1 MKRGLYIFICSISL
15 QFLFGQHPVKTF
27 RVEEF
32 KSERFEQYASNKKF
46 PREIEPQVL
55 TALSYYPEL
64 KDIKIEFRIKK
75 RNTPLTS
82 RPRIFSVF
90 RKKKNRKYI
99 ITISSESSDRLVPI
113 LFSNLPYNAQIGVL
127 GHELAHIADYNT
139 KNTFQLL
146 GLSFG
151 MLSAKYVDKFEW
163 NTDKRTIEH
172 GLGYQ
177 LYAWS
182 SYVRKALDIKEWHGA
197 SQDVDEGNKPSINER
212 YMGPSTILGQIK
224 SSGKY
229 QKQ

>member
-15 QFLFGQHPVKTF
+15 QFLFGQRPVKTF

-32 KSERFEQYASNKKF
+32 KSKQLEQYASNKKF

-224 SSGKY
+224 SGGKY